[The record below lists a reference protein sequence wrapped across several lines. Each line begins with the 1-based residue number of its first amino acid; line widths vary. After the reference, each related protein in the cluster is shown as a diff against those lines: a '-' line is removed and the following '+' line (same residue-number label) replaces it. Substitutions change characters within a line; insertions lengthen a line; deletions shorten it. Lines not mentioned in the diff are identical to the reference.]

1 MQRSRWWAWAG
12 VLLLTAGTCLAADFG
27 DLTRRVPAQAN
38 AVLLVDV
45 DAIHRSPKGAKE
57 GWAKNHEKDSLIGVD
72 SLPAAVQR
80 LVIGAQIDPT
90 TLDPAWKVGVAA
102 TRKAMTPAEL
112 AAAEGGTT
120 DELGGRQVVIS
131 PRKTY
136 FAMLTPQT
144 VGAMYPANRQ
154 EFARWLRTEGGLSPY
169 LKDATAKAT
178 APVFLAV
185 DTTDVFDPPGL
196 RAKLATSK
204 VIAGHEAQ
212 LDAIVRG
219 IAGLKGVRLAVQVA
233 PTLRGELS
241 LDGDAVS
248 ALTPVAKALVLTA
261 LDASGNAVEDL
272 EAWTVQSS
280 GGSVVLSGAL
290 TERGLRQL
298 VSPLLT
304 PAMAAA
310 GSSMSANAPGKP
322 SAEASQKY
330 FRSVSKLTNE
340 LHKQKQQT
348 YNNLARAYQNYAQQ
362 IDELPLLGVD
372 PDLLTYGSQVA
383 ITLRNLAVL
392 GKATLSQSQT
402 LALQRADAAVESSGS
417 TPYGN
422 AYWGY
427 NYAPT
432 TVTTSVTNAPQI
444 NSLIAQTGANER
456 VIRAQTW
463 ANIDKATADMRRKM
477 VEKYKVEF

>member
-1 MQRSRWWAWAG
+1 MLFVAAG
-12 VLLLTAGTCLAADFG
+12 SSLAADFA

-45 DAIHRSPKGAKE
+45 DAIHRSPMGAKD
-57 GWAKNHEKDSLIGVD
+57 GWAKNHEKDSLTGVD
-72 SLPAAVQR
+72 SLPAAVER

-90 TLDPAWKVGVAA
+90 TLDAAWKVGVAA
-102 TRKAMTPAEL
+102 TRKAMTPAQL

-120 DELGGRQVVIS
+120 DELAGRQVVIS

-136 FAMLTPQT
+136 FAMLAPQT
-144 VGAMYPANRQ
+144 VGAMHPANRQ
-154 EFARWLRTEGGLSPY
+154 EFARWLRTDGGLSPY

-196 RAKLATSK
+196 RSKLATSK

-212 LDAIVRG
+212 LDAIVRA
-219 IAGLKGVRLAVQVA
+219 IAGLKGIRLAVQVV

-241 LDGDAVS
+241 LDGDSVS
-248 ALTPVAKALVLTA
+248 ALTPVAKALVLMA

-280 GGSVVLSGAL
+280 GTSVVLSGGL

-310 GSSMSANAPGKP
+310 GSAPSTTAPDKP
-322 SAEASQKY
+322 SVEASQKY
-330 FRSVSKLTNE
+330 FRSVSKLLNE

-372 PDLLTYGSQVA
+372 PDLLNYGAQVA
-383 ITLRNLAVL
+383 VTLRGLATL
-392 GKATLSQSQT
+392 GKATLSQSQM
-402 LALQRADAAVESSGS
+402 LSIQRADAAVQSSGS

-422 AYWGY
+422 SYWGY
-427 NYAPT
+427 DYAPT
-432 TVTTSVTNAPQI
+432 TQTTNVSNAPQI
-444 NSLIAQTGANER
+444 NSLIAQAGANER
-456 VIRAQTW
+456 VVRQQTW
-463 ANIDKATADMRRKM
+463 ANIDKATAEMRRKM
-477 VEKYKVEF
+477 VTKYKVEF